1 MSSSLEK
8 LSLLRDS
15 LKEQGID
22 AYIIA
27 SADPH
32 IGEYTADHW
41 KIISWLTG
49 FTGSNS
55 TVVVTGSFAGLWT
68 DSRYFIQ
75 AEQQISGSGF
85 VLFRPGVYQENDYSD
100 YLAENLK
107 SRSCVGFDGRIFSSG
122 RLRRLQKRLAGRK
135 IVIRPDCDLISG
147 LWVDRPPLPAFPAF
161 DLPVIYSG
169 KTRERKIAEVLD
181 RMKDEDLDYNLLSS
195 PEDIMWL
202 LNIRGKDQLFNPV
215 INSFALVGLQQILL
229 FVDENRIP
237 PKIAIEFDSL
247 GVVIL
252 PYEEAGNII
261 SSIRRRSSILYD
273 PESTSVSLSGSIPGS
288 MRKIEGISIPARL
301 KAVKNRTEIDNI
313 SEVMIRD
320 GVALTKFFFWVES
333 NIPEKEITE
342 TDLSHRLFNLRSEQ
356 ADFIGNS
363 FSAIVAFNEHSALP
377 HYNPFD
383 SKPSLVEEGG
393 ILLVDSGGQYL
404 MGTTDITRTIT
415 TGKPSGRQKEDFT
428 LVLKGH
434 ICLATSKFPAGTR
447 GYQLDI
453 LARKS
458 LWEHGL
464 NYGHGTG
471 HGVGYCLNVHEG
483 PQSINPSANK
493 TIIVPGMLLSNE
505 PALYREGEYGIRT
518 ENLILCYED
527 EESEFGQF
535 LRFETMSLCYID
547 KSLIVLSLLTDQEIK
562 WLNDY
567 HQNLFQKLSPFLT
580 NPEKM
585 WLREKTELI

>member
-1 MSSSLEK
+1 MSSSQGK

-85 VLFRPGVYQENDYSD
+85 VLFRPDVYQDNDYSD
-100 YLAENLK
+100 YLTENLK
-107 SRSCVGFDGRIFSSG
+107 SGSSIGFDGRIFSAG

-135 IVIRPDCDLISG
+135 IVFHPDCDPISG
-147 LWVDRPPLPAFPAF
+147 LWVDRPPLPVFPAF

-181 RMKDEDLDYNLLSS
+181 RMKDADLDYNLLSS

-237 PKIAIEFDSL
+237 PKIAFEFDRL

-261 SSIRRRSSILYD
+261 SSITRRSSILYN
-273 PESTSVSLSGSIPGS
+273 PESTSVSLYRSIPGR
-288 MRKIEGISIPARL
+288 MRKVEGISIPARL

-313 SEVMIRD
+313 SEAMIRD

-333 NIPEKEITE
+333 SIHGKEITE

-453 LARKS
+453 LARKP

-567 HQNLFQKLSPFLT
+567 HQNLYQKLSPFLT
-580 NPEKM
+580 NPEKI